1 VISILKIVTALGWF
15 LFVILHHCRICAC
28 TVEQDDE
35 DDEPVIHM
43 RRKVNIVFI
52 SWEVVY
58 VFLCWKTV
66 YGSVSCYSSYW

>member
-1 VISILKIVTALGWF
+1 MQNCDSDFDSSLILAKKIVISILKIVTALGWF

-35 DDEPVIHM
+35 DDEFVIHM

-52 SWEVVY
+52 S
-58 VFLCWKTV
+58 
-66 YGSVSCYSSYW
+66 